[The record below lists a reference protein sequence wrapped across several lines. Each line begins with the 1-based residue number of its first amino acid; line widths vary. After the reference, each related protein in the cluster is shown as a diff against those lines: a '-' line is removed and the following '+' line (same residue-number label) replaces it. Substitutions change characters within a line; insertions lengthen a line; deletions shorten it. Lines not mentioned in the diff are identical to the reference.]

1 MMFLFVVENAYE
13 NNQAMQNNVQCLNFV
28 CKYSDYEEK

>member
-1 MMFLFVVENAYE
+1 MFLFVVENAYE

-28 CKYSDYEEK
+28 CKYSGYEEK